1 MDVYVQ
7 VIYLSFYF
15 CLFNRIKK
23 LIDYLQD
30 DEKGLFIN

>member
-15 CLFNRIKK
+15 YLFNRIKK

-30 DEKGLFIN
+30 DEKGFFIN